1 MTIVFNH
8 VNICLSWFFFCSRF
22 EVTANLARIHSYG
35 ERSNLLEVF
44 GRRFWHRSCP
54 LGQLAQRWRWWT
66 RWTRWTL
73 HWMCQGPTWRCA
85 SRLLLKH
92 VETGRWR
99 LSGLP
104 KHWLSNCGRWKSF
117 FSVFQVFHLSLRGE
131 LVPVN
136 VWKQRSSRDVY
147 TGNEKK
153 TDQAV
158 TLQLHSCGM
167 LRYFMGFPWFP
178 MVSHVLDQAI
188 WMWLEVS
195 LFADMMDTER
205 IYLMKL
211 GVQIHKPQPN
221 MPTFR
226 TFEMPN
232 SAITT
237 FITSPDCSPL
247 KNAGGFGGANHHF
260 LRRFNQDSNLGR
272 SRSCRLMVNL
282 GASLV
287 WFSMAAVNF
296 RDLWAVFSGVS
307 LAIIVHHEV
316 TKVLIMMS
324 GIVCVSCS
332 DHYYNIHSYYYFFN

>member
-178 MVSHVLDQAI
+178 MSWTRQSGCDLRYPCLPTWWIQNGSTLWSWASRSTNHNRI
-188 WMWLEVS
+188 CP
-195 LFADMMDTER
+195 LFAHSKCQIQRSQPLSHRR
-205 IYLMKL
+205 IAHPWKTQ
-211 GVQIHKPQPN
+211 GVLVEQII
-221 MPTFR
+221 TFCGDLIKTR
-226 TFEMPN
+226 
-232 SAITT
+232 IWDV
-237 FITSPDCSPL
+237 PD
-247 KNAGGFGGANHHF
+247 
-260 LRRFNQDSNLGR
+260 
-272 SRSCRLMVNL
+272 
-282 GASLV
+282 
-287 WFSMAAVNF
+287 
-296 RDLWAVFSGVS
+296 
-307 LAIIVHHEV
+307 LA
-316 TKVLIMMS
+316 
-324 GIVCVSCS
+324 
-332 DHYYNIHSYYYFFN
+332 D